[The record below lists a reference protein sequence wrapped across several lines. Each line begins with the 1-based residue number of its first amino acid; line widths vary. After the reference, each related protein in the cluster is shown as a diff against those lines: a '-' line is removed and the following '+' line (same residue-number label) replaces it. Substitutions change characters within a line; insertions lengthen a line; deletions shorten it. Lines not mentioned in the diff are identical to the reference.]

1 MSFSESTIESHLI
14 ELLQSQGYEYRYGPD
29 IAPYSD
35 SPLRESYESV
45 VLESV
50 LHESITRL
58 NPDIPE
64 SARAEAISRILHVG
78 STDLMVANETF
89 HSMLTDGV
97 TVEYTRESVT
107 RGVSVRLLDLDDI
120 SNNSF
125 VVVNQLVVKEA
136 NSEKRLDVVIYVNGL
151 PLVVV
156 ELKNPMDEEAT
167 LERAWT
173 QIQNYKKAIP
183 SIFYYNALCVISDG
197 MDARV
202 SSVSAP
208 YSRYLVWK
216 SPEKLENGRIPEM
229 QILAERLLEKKTL
242 LEVIRYNT
250 VFETEEV
257 KNKDTGLLS
266 LVKIKK
272 VAAYHQ
278 YYAIEKAIQETLRAT
293 SETGDRKV

>member
-1 MSFSESTIESHLI
+1 MPSLTEQSIENNLI
-14 ELLQSQGYEYRYGPD
+14 DLLKDRGYEYFYGPD
-29 IAPYSD
+29 IAPYGSM
-35 SPLRESYESV
+35 PLRTGFDAPILETV
-45 VLESV
+45 VEA
-50 LHESITRL
+50 SILRL
-58 NPDIPE
+58 NPEVPA
-64 SARAEAISRILHVG
+64 SARTEALSKVRRMG
-78 STDLMVANETF
+78 TTDIMANNEAF
-89 HSMLTDGV
+89 HTMLTDGV
-97 TVEYTRESVT
+97 AIEYFKGGQTIGMNVKLVDFSNWE
-107 RGVSVRLLDLDDI
+107 
-120 SNNSF
+120 NNSF
-125 VVVNQLVVKEA
+125 HVVNQFVMKE
-136 NSEKRLDVVIYVNGL
+136 NQNEKRLDVVLFVNGL

-156 ELKNPMDEEAT
+156 ELKNPMDEDAT
-167 LERAWT
+167 LEKAFT
-173 QIQNYKKAIP
+173 QIQNYKKAVP
-183 SIFYYNALCVISDG
+183 SIFYYNALCIISDG

-257 KNKDTGLLS
+257 KNRDTGVLS

-278 YYAIEKAIQETLRAT
+278 YYAVEKAIKETLRAT
-293 SETGDRKV
+293 

>member
-1 MSFSESTIESHLI
+1 
-14 ELLQSQGYEYRYGPD
+14 
-29 IAPYSD
+29 
-35 SPLRESYESV
+35 
-45 VLESV
+45 
-50 LHESITRL
+50 
-58 NPDIPE
+58 
-64 SARAEAISRILHVG
+64 
-78 STDLMVANETF
+78 
-89 HSMLTDGV
+89 
-97 TVEYTRESVT
+97 
-107 RGVSVRLLDLDDI
+107 
-120 SNNSF
+120 
-125 VVVNQLVVKEA
+125 
-136 NSEKRLDVVIYVNGL
+136 
-151 PLVVV
+151 
-156 ELKNPMDEEAT
+156 MDEDAT
-167 LERAWT
+167 FERAYA
-173 QIQNYKKAIP
+173 QIQNYKKAVP

-257 KNKDTGLLS
+257 KNRDTGLLS

-293 SETGDRKV
+293 SESGDRKA

>member
-1 MSFSESTIESHLI
+1 
-14 ELLQSQGYEYRYGPD
+14 
-29 IAPYSD
+29 
-35 SPLRESYESV
+35 
-45 VLESV
+45 
-50 LHESITRL
+50 
-58 NPDIPE
+58 
-64 SARAEAISRILHVG
+64 
-78 STDLMVANETF
+78 
-89 HSMLTDGV
+89 
-97 TVEYTRESVT
+97 
-107 RGVSVRLLDLDDI
+107 
-120 SNNSF
+120 
-125 VVVNQLVVKEA
+125 
-136 NSEKRLDVVIYVNGL
+136 
-151 PLVVV
+151 
-156 ELKNPMDEEAT
+156 
-167 LERAWT
+167 
-173 QIQNYKKAIP
+173 
-183 SIFYYNALCVISDG
+183 

-257 KNKDTGLLS
+257 KNRNTGLLS

-293 SETGDRKV
+293 SESGDRKA